1 MRMGRG
7 ASAVHPCCGHSRR
20 RGNCFAPGTGRSTKG
35 APHFGQ
41 FIPSKV
47 IGPLTKGIWLRHG
60 SGAPHISD
68 HRAWAPEL
76 YSPADASR
84 LQEMVNPLLASKR
97 CLRSSPLKKARSA
110 FETDTG
116 MVEPSCF
123 TSTCVGPF
131 ARSSYENLTEY
142 VCKVSSSVCREIGR
156 RAVGAFGVPF
166 P

>member
-1 MRMGRG
+1 MGRG
-7 ASAVHPCCGHSRR
+7 LSAVHPCCGHSNR

-41 FIPSKV
+41 FIPSESSVLRK
-47 IGPLTKGIWLRHG
+47 KGFGFATVPAARVSG
-60 SGAPHISD
+60 S
-68 HRAWAPEL
+68 
-76 YSPADASR
+76 YSLADASR
-84 LQEMVNPLLASKR
+84 LQEMLKPLLASKR

-131 ARSSYENLTEY
+131 ARSSYENFTEY
-142 VCKVSSSVCREIGR
+142 VCKISSSVCSPIER
-156 RAVGAFGVPF
+156 RRVDAFGVPF